1 MGSRSTHGIL
11 FDFYHKLKK
20 DPSRLE
26 ILGDGNQRKSY
37 VHVSD
42 CVKGVIHA
50 TQTQSSP
57 FEYYNLGTK
66 DHVVIREIPE
76 IVTEAMGLQNVE
88 MVYTGGHKGA
98 GWKGDVKF
106 MTLAVDKIIST
117 GWMYDLNSRQTLE
130 KAVREI
136 ISALNDQR
144 SRTLISRFQK
154 CISNTVPLETQEFLI
169 WPEG

>member
-1 MGSRSTHGIL
+1 MRPKHNPHHSNTTI
-11 FDFYHKLKK
+11 
-20 DPSRLE
+20 
-26 ILGDGNQRKSY
+26 I
-37 VHVSD
+37 
-42 CVKGVIHA
+42 
-50 TQTQSSP
+50 
-57 FEYYNLGTK
+57 GTK

-136 ISALNDQR
+136 ISE
-144 SRTLISRFQK
+144 
-154 CISNTVPLETQEFLI
+154 LE
-169 WPEG
+169 